1 MCAPDLGLTSPHRT
15 PAVKRGSHVRDLGGK
30 PWQQPARPAGQGPA
44 GRAGQVH
51 DRGHQQAA
59 DQQRIDKY
67 GEPEPEAEL
76 HDRAQLVMIAY
87 ETHLVTPG

>member
-44 GRAGQVH
+44 GRPGQRLHISAVTAKTH
-51 DRGHQQAA
+51 VSRLLTKLDA
-59 DQQRIDKY
+59 
-67 GEPEPEAEL
+67 